1 MLRYIYLLAIS
12 FSVHINSDIFVSS
25 PKIKLNND
33 QQRLIELKI
42 ENTKISDSDVTLFKY
57 KTNELIDT
65 NDIKYTL
72 IQDYEDYYTF
82 TIALSESYLQDYFSF
97 KINIKD
103 EYIKDIFIFLPSKI
117 RNIYQTESPNTYKQ
131 KPLISNQQE
140 LVQTNLA
147 TLIEIEE
154 PFIDI
159 QEEEQTIIK
168 GSEIT
173 TIWSMAKEIKGKND
187 DVSIYQIMWSLY
199 LGNKDAFINENIN
212 LVRKDIDILVPKMTD
227 IKDVSYQ
234 IAKDSISAMNE
245 SFSNSFSDA
254 AKSLLVLTAP
264 QTPEIKEDIDISN
277 IDQEEPTLISFDQP
291 ENPEAFIEQNTK
303 QITLG
308 IENEVLDKLIDEKDD
323 STTNED
329 VTFEIFDLLFIGL
342 ISLVSGILL
351 AFIFIYLRSMKNSKS
366 IQYDFEEAY
375 DDEFNSS
382 SMPSGLSIENNA
394 NQQQLDL
401 AITYFEMN
409 DLDNAKK
416 LLKDLLNSDDAE
428 IQKASKKLL
437 DKFN

>member
-12 FSVHINSDIFVSS
+12 FSLQINSDIFVSS

-65 NDIKYTL
+65 NDITYTL

-117 RNIYQTESPNTYKQ
+117 RNIYQIESPNTYKQ

-140 LVQTNLA
+140 LVQTNSA

-264 QTPEIKEDIDISN
+264 QTPEIKEDIDISK
-277 IDQEEPTLISFDQP
+277 IDQEEPTFISFDQP

-308 IENEVLDKLIDEKDD
+308 IEDEVLDKLIDEKDD

-342 ISLVSGILL
+342 ISLASGILL

>member
-1 MLRYIYLLAIS
+1 VLRYIYLLIIF
-12 FSVHINSDIFVSS
+12 FSIQINSEIFVSS
-25 PKIKLNND
+25 PKIKLNTD
-33 QQRLIELKI
+33 QQRLVELKI
-42 ENTKISDSDVTLFKY
+42 ENTKISDADVILFKY
-57 KTNELIDT
+57 KTNEPIDK
-65 NDIKYTL
+65 NDIAYTL

-82 TIALSESYLQDYFSF
+82 TIALSESYIQDYFSF
-97 KINIKD
+97 KVNIKD

-117 RNIYQTESPNTYKQ
+117 RNIYKTESSNIYKQ
-131 KPLISNQQE
+131 SPLAPNQQD
-140 LVQTNLA
+140 LVQTNST

-159 QEEEQTIIK
+159 QQEEQTIIK

-173 TIWSMAKEIKGKND
+173 TIWSMAREIKGSND
-187 DVSIYQIMWSLY
+187 EISIYQIMWSLY

-212 LVRKDIDILVPKMTD
+212 LVRKDVDILVPRMTD
-227 IKDVSYQ
+227 IKDISYQ
-234 IAKDSISAMNE
+234 IAKDSVIAMNE
-245 SFSNSFSDA
+245 SFSDGFSNA

-264 QTPEIKEDIDISN
+264 QTPEIIEDINISK
-277 IDQEEPTLISFDQP
+277 IDQEETTFISFDQP
-291 ENPEAFIEQNTK
+291 EDPETYIEQNTK
-303 QITLG
+303 KITLET
-308 IENEVLDKLIDEKDD
+308 ENEDLNKLIEDK
-323 STTNED
+323 NESIAYED
-329 VTFEIFDLLFIGL
+329 ANFEIFDLLFIAL
-342 ISLVSGILL
+342 ISLASGILL

-416 LLKDLLNSDDAE
+416 LLKDLLNSDDAA

>member
-1 MLRYIYLLAIS
+1 MLRYIYLLIIF
-12 FSVHINSDIFVSS
+12 FSIQINSEIFVSS
-25 PKIKLNND
+25 PKIKLNTD
-33 QQRLIELKI
+33 QQRLVELKI
-42 ENTKISDSDVTLFKY
+42 ENTKISDADVILFKY
-57 KTNELIDT
+57 KTNEPIDK
-65 NDIKYTL
+65 NDIAYTL

-97 KINIKD
+97 KININD

-117 RNIYQTESPNTYKQ
+117 RNIYQKESSNLYKQ
-131 KPLISNQQE
+131 NPVISNQQE
-140 LVQTNLA
+140 LVQTNSTIL
-147 TLIEIEE
+147 TEIEE

-168 GSEIT
+168 ASEIT
-173 TIWSMAKEIKGKND
+173 TIWSMAKEIKGSND
-187 DVSIYQIMWSLY
+187 DISIYQIMWSLY

-212 LVRKDIDILVPKMTD
+212 LVRQDIDISVPKMTD

-234 IAKDSISAMNE
+234 IAKDSIIAMNE
-245 SFSNSFSDA
+245 SFSNSFSNA

-264 QTPEIKEDIDISN
+264 QTPETIEDVDSSEIE
-277 IDQEEPTLISFDQP
+277 QEEPTFISFDQP
-291 ENPEAFIEQNTK
+291 DNPETYIEQNTK

-308 IENEVLDKLIDEKDD
+308 IENEALDKFIEDQDE
-323 STTNED
+323 SIANED
-329 VTFEIFDLLFIGL
+329 SSFEIFDLLFIAL
-342 ISLVSGILL
+342 ISLASGILL
-351 AFIFIYLRSMKNSKS
+351 AFIFIYLRSMKNSKN

-375 DDEFNSS
+375 DDGFNSS
-382 SMPSGLSIENNA
+382 SMPTGLSIENNA
-394 NQQQLDL
+394 SQQQLDL

-416 LLKDLLNSDDAE
+416 LLKDLLNSDDAD

>member
-1 MLRYIYLLAIS
+1 MLRYIYLLIIF
-12 FSVHINSDIFVSS
+12 FSIQINSDIFVSS
-25 PKIKLNND
+25 PKIKLNTD

-42 ENTKISDSDVTLFKY
+42 ENTKISDSDVILFKY
-57 KTNELIDT
+57 KTNELIDQ
-65 NDIKYTL
+65 NDIAYTL

-117 RNIYQTESPNTYKQ
+117 RNIYQTESSNLYKQ
-131 KPLISNQQE
+131 NPVISNQQE
-140 LVQTNLA
+140 LVQTNST

-173 TIWSMAKEIKGKND
+173 TIWSMAKEIKGSND

-212 LVRKDIDILVPKMTD
+212 LVRQDIDILVPKMTD

-234 IAKDSISAMNE
+234 IAKDSIIAMNE
-245 SFSNSFSDA
+245 SFSNSFSNA

-264 QTPEIKEDIDISN
+264 QTPEIIEDVDSSEIE
-277 IDQEEPTLISFDQP
+277 QEEPTFISFDQSD
-291 ENPEAFIEQNTK
+291 NPETYIEQNTK

-308 IENEVLDKLIDEKDD
+308 IENEALDKFIEDQDA
-323 STTNED
+323 SIANED
-329 VTFEIFDLLFIGL
+329 SSFEIFDLLFIAL
-342 ISLVSGILL
+342 ISLASGILL
-351 AFIFIYLRSMKNSKS
+351 AFIFYISQKHEKTLK
-366 IQYDFEEAY
+366 A
-375 DDEFNSS
+375 FN
-382 SMPSGLSIENNA
+382 MILKKHMTTDLIPL
-394 NQQQLDL
+394 QCHLD
-401 AITYFEMN
+401 
-409 DLDNAKK
+409 
-416 LLKDLLNSDDAE
+416 
-428 IQKASKKLL
+428 
-437 DKFN
+437 

>member
-1 MLRYIYLLAIS
+1 MLRYIYLLIIF
-12 FSVHINSDIFVSS
+12 FSIQINSDIFVSS
-25 PKIKLNND
+25 PKIKLNTD

-42 ENTKISDSDVTLFKY
+42 ENAKISDSDVILFKY
-57 KTNELIDT
+57 KTNELIDK
-65 NDIKYTL
+65 NDIAYTL

-82 TIALSESYLQDYFSF
+82 TIALSESYIQDYFSF
-97 KINIKD
+97 KVNIKD

-117 RNIYQTESPNTYKQ
+117 RNIYKTESSNIYKQ
-131 KPLISNQQE
+131 SPVAPNQQD
-140 LVQTNLA
+140 LVQTNST

-159 QEEEQTIIK
+159 QQEEQTIIK

-173 TIWSMAKEIKGKND
+173 TIWSMAREIKGSND
-187 DVSIYQIMWSLY
+187 EISIYQIMWSLY

-212 LVRKDIDILVPKMTD
+212 LVRKDVDILVPRMTD
-227 IKDVSYQ
+227 IKDISYQ
-234 IAKDSISAMNE
+234 IAKDSVIAMNE
-245 SFSNSFSDA
+245 SFSDGFSNA

-264 QTPEIKEDIDISN
+264 QTPEIIEDINISK
-277 IDQEEPTLISFDQP
+277 IDQEETTFISFDQP
-291 ENPEAFIEQNTK
+291 EDPETYIEQNTK
-303 QITLG
+303 KITLET
-308 IENEVLDKLIDEKDD
+308 ENEDLNKLIEDK
-323 STTNED
+323 NESIAYED
-329 VTFEIFDLLFIGL
+329 ANFEIFDLLFIAL
-342 ISLVSGILL
+342 ISLASGILL

-416 LLKDLLNSDDAE
+416 LLKDLLNSDDAA

>member
-25 PKIKLNND
+25 PKIKLNAD

-65 NDIKYTL
+65 NDITYTL

-103 EYIKDIFIFLPSKI
+103 EYIKYIFIFLPSKI
-117 RNIYQTESPNTYKQ
+117 RNLYQTESPNTYKQ

-140 LVQTNLA
+140 LVQTNSE

-173 TIWSMAKEIKGKND
+173 TIWSMAEKIKGKND

-199 LGNKDAFINENIN
+199 LGNKNAFINENIN

-277 IDQEEPTLISFDQP
+277 IEEEPTFISFDQP

-308 IENEVLDKLIDEKDD
+308 VENEVLDKLIDEKDD

-342 ISLVSGILL
+342 ISLASGILL

>member
-25 PKIKLNND
+25 PKIKLNAD

-65 NDIKYTL
+65 NDITYTL

-140 LVQTNLA
+140 LVQTNSA

-199 LGNKDAFINENIN
+199 LGNKNAFINENIN

-277 IDQEEPTLISFDQP
+277 IEEEPTFISFDQP

>member
-25 PKIKLNND
+25 PKIKLNAD

-140 LVQTNLA
+140 LVQTNSA

-264 QTPEIKEDIDISN
+264 QTPEIKEDIDISK
-277 IDQEEPTLISFDQP
+277 IDQEEPTFISFDQP

-342 ISLVSGILL
+342 ISLASGILL

>member
-1 MLRYIYLLAIS
+1 MLRYIYILAIS

-25 PKIKLNND
+25 PKIKLNAD

-57 KTNELIDT
+57 KTNELIDK
-65 NDIKYTL
+65 NDIAYTL

-117 RNIYQTESPNTYKQ
+117 RNIYQIESPNTYKQ

-173 TIWSMAKEIKGKND
+173 TIWSMAEKIKGKND

-277 IDQEEPTLISFDQP
+277 IDQEEPTFISFDQP

-342 ISLVSGILL
+342 ISLASGILL

>member
-25 PKIKLNND
+25 PKIKLNAD

-65 NDIKYTL
+65 NDITYTL

-117 RNIYQTESPNTYKQ
+117 RNIYQIESPNTYKQ

-173 TIWSMAKEIKGKND
+173 TIWSMAEKIKGKND

-199 LGNKDAFINENIN
+199 LGNKNAFINENIN

-277 IDQEEPTLISFDQP
+277 IDQEEPTFISFDQP

-342 ISLVSGILL
+342 ISLASGILL

>member
-25 PKIKLNND
+25 PKIKLNAD

-65 NDIKYTL
+65 NDITYTL

-117 RNIYQTESPNTYKQ
+117 RNIYQIESPNTYKQ

-140 LVQTNLA
+140 LVQTNSA

-187 DVSIYQIMWSLY
+187 DISIYQIMWSLY

-264 QTPEIKEDIDISN
+264 QTPEIKEDIDISK
-277 IDQEEPTLISFDQP
+277 IDQEEPTFISFDQP

-342 ISLVSGILL
+342 ISLASGILL

>member
-25 PKIKLNND
+25 PKIKLNAD

-65 NDIKYTL
+65 NDITYTL

-140 LVQTNLA
+140 LVQTNSA

-154 PFIDI
+154 PFLDI

-173 TIWSMAKEIKGKND
+173 TIWSMAEKIKGKND

-199 LGNKDAFINENIN
+199 LGNKNAFINENIN

-264 QTPEIKEDIDISN
+264 QTPEIKEDIDISK
-277 IDQEEPTLISFDQP
+277 IDQEEPTFISFDQP

-308 IENEVLDKLIDEKDD
+308 VENEVLDKLIDEKDD

-342 ISLVSGILL
+342 ISLASGILL

-375 DDEFNSS
+375 DNEFNSS

>member
-1 MLRYIYLLAIS
+1 MLRYIYLLIIF
-12 FSVHINSDIFVSS
+12 FSIQINSDIFVSS
-25 PKIKLNND
+25 PKIKLNTD

-42 ENTKISDSDVTLFKY
+42 ENTKISDSDVILFKY
-57 KTNELIDT
+57 KTNELIDK
-65 NDIKYTL
+65 NDIAYTL

-82 TIALSESYLQDYFSF
+82 TIALSESYIQDYFSF
-97 KINIKD
+97 KVNIKD

-117 RNIYQTESPNTYKQ
+117 RNIYKTESSNIYKQ
-131 KPLISNQQE
+131 SPVAPNQQD
-140 LVQTNLA
+140 LVQTNST

-159 QEEEQTIIK
+159 QQEEQTIIK

-173 TIWSMAKEIKGKND
+173 TIWSMAREIKGSND
-187 DVSIYQIMWSLY
+187 EISIYQIMWSLY

-212 LVRKDIDILVPKMTD
+212 LVRKDVDILVPRMTD
-227 IKDVSYQ
+227 IKDISYQ
-234 IAKDSISAMNE
+234 IAKDSVIAMNE
-245 SFSNSFSDA
+245 SFSDGFSNA

-264 QTPEIKEDIDISN
+264 QTPEIIEDINISK
-277 IDQEEPTLISFDQP
+277 IDQEETTFISFDQP
-291 ENPEAFIEQNTK
+291 EDPETYIEQNTK
-303 QITLG
+303 KITLET
-308 IENEVLDKLIDEKDD
+308 ENEDLNKLIEDK
-323 STTNED
+323 NESIAYED
-329 VTFEIFDLLFIGL
+329 ANFEIFDLLFIAL
-342 ISLVSGILL
+342 ISLASGILL

-416 LLKDLLNSDDAE
+416 LLKDLLNSDDAD
-428 IQKASKKLL
+428 IQQASKKLL

>member
-1 MLRYIYLLAIS
+1 MLRYIYLLIIF
-12 FSVHINSDIFVSS
+12 FSIQINSDIFVSS
-25 PKIKLNND
+25 PKIKLNTD

-42 ENTKISDSDVTLFKY
+42 ENTKISDSDVILFKY
-57 KTNELIDT
+57 KTNELIDQ
-65 NDIKYTL
+65 NDIAYTL

-117 RNIYQTESPNTYKQ
+117 RNIYQTESSNLYKQ
-131 KPLISNQQE
+131 NPVISNQQE
-140 LVQTNLA
+140 LVQTNST

-173 TIWSMAKEIKGKND
+173 TIWSMAKEIKGSND

-212 LVRKDIDILVPKMTD
+212 LVRQDIDILVPKMTD

-234 IAKDSISAMNE
+234 IAKDSIIAMNE
-245 SFSNSFSDA
+245 SFSNSFSNA

-264 QTPEIKEDIDISN
+264 QTPEIIEDVDSSEIE
-277 IDQEEPTLISFDQP
+277 QEEPTFISFDQP
-291 ENPEAFIEQNTK
+291 DNPETYIEQNTK

-308 IENEVLDKLIDEKDD
+308 IENEALDKFIEDQDA
-323 STTNED
+323 SIANED
-329 VTFEIFDLLFIGL
+329 SSFEIFDLLFIAL
-342 ISLVSGILL
+342 ISLASGILL

-375 DDEFNSS
+375 DDGFNSS
-382 SMPSGLSIENNA
+382 TMPTGLSIENNA
-394 NQQQLDL
+394 SQQQLDL

-416 LLKDLLNSDDAE
+416 LLKDLLNSDDAD

>member
-25 PKIKLNND
+25 PKIKLNAD

-65 NDIKYTL
+65 NDITYTL

-117 RNIYQTESPNTYKQ
+117 RNIYQIESPNTYKQ

-140 LVQTNLA
+140 LVQTNSA

-154 PFIDI
+154 PFLDI

-212 LVRKDIDILVPKMTD
+212 LVRQDIDILVPKMTD

-234 IAKDSISAMNE
+234 IAKDSIIAMNE

-264 QTPEIKEDIDISN
+264 QTPEIKEDVDISK
-277 IDQEEPTLISFDQP
+277 IYQEEPTFISFDQP

-342 ISLVSGILL
+342 ISLASGILL

>member
-25 PKIKLNND
+25 PKIKLNAD

-65 NDIKYTL
+65 NDITYTL

-117 RNIYQTESPNTYKQ
+117 RNIYQIESPKTYKQ

-264 QTPEIKEDIDISN
+264 QTPEIKEDIDISK
-277 IDQEEPTLISFDQP
+277 IDQEEPTFISFDQP

-342 ISLVSGILL
+342 ISLASGILL

>member
-1 MLRYIYLLAIS
+1 MA
-12 FSVHINSDIFVSS
+12 
-25 PKIKLNND
+25 P
-33 QQRLIELKI
+33 
-42 ENTKISDSDVTLFKY
+42 
-57 KTNELIDT
+57 
-65 NDIKYTL
+65 
-72 IQDYEDYYTF
+72 
-82 TIALSESYLQDYFSF
+82 
-97 KINIKD
+97 
-103 EYIKDIFIFLPSKI
+103 
-117 RNIYQTESPNTYKQ
+117 
-131 KPLISNQQE
+131 NQQD
-140 LVQTNLA
+140 LVQTNST

-159 QEEEQTIIK
+159 QQEEQTIIK

-173 TIWSMAKEIKGKND
+173 TIWSMAREIKGSND
-187 DVSIYQIMWSLY
+187 EISIYQIMWSLY

-212 LVRKDIDILVPKMTD
+212 LVRKDVDILVPRMTD
-227 IKDVSYQ
+227 IKDISYQ
-234 IAKDSISAMNE
+234 IAKDSVIAMNE
-245 SFSNSFSDA
+245 SFSDGFSNA

-264 QTPEIKEDIDISN
+264 QTPEIIEDINISK
-277 IDQEEPTLISFDQP
+277 IDQEETTFISFDQP
-291 ENPEAFIEQNTK
+291 EDPETYIEQNTK
-303 QITLG
+303 KITLET
-308 IENEVLDKLIDEKDD
+308 ENEDLNKLIEDK
-323 STTNED
+323 NESIAYED
-329 VTFEIFDLLFIGL
+329 ANFEIFDLLFIAL
-342 ISLVSGILL
+342 ISLASGILL

-416 LLKDLLNSDDAE
+416 LLKDLLNSDDTA

>member
-12 FSVHINSDIFVSS
+12 FSLQINSDIFVSS

-57 KTNELIDT
+57 KTNELIDK
-65 NDIKYTL
+65 NDITYTL

-140 LVQTNLA
+140 LVQTNSA
-147 TLIEIEE
+147 TLIKIEE

-173 TIWSMAKEIKGKND
+173 TIWSIAKEIKGKND

-199 LGNKDAFINENIN
+199 LCNKDAFINENIN
-212 LVRKDIDILVPKMTD
+212 
-227 IKDVSYQ
+227 Y
-234 IAKDSISAMNE
+234 
-245 SFSNSFSDA
+245 
-254 AKSLLVLTAP
+254 
-264 QTPEIKEDIDISN
+264 
-277 IDQEEPTLISFDQP
+277 
-291 ENPEAFIEQNTK
+291 
-303 QITLG
+303 
-308 IENEVLDKLIDEKDD
+308 
-323 STTNED
+323 
-329 VTFEIFDLLFIGL
+329 
-342 ISLVSGILL
+342 
-351 AFIFIYLRSMKNSKS
+351 
-366 IQYDFEEAY
+366 
-375 DDEFNSS
+375 
-382 SMPSGLSIENNA
+382 
-394 NQQQLDL
+394 
-401 AITYFEMN
+401 
-409 DLDNAKK
+409 
-416 LLKDLLNSDDAE
+416 
-428 IQKASKKLL
+428 
-437 DKFN
+437 

>member
-25 PKIKLNND
+25 PKIKLNAD

-117 RNIYQTESPNTYKQ
+117 RNIYQIESPNTYKQ

-140 LVQTNLA
+140 LVQTNSA

-173 TIWSMAKEIKGKND
+173 TIWSMAKEIKGSND
-187 DVSIYQIMWSLY
+187 DVSIYQIMW
-199 LGNKDAFINENIN
+199 
-212 LVRKDIDILVPKMTD
+212 
-227 IKDVSYQ
+227 
-234 IAKDSISAMNE
+234 

-264 QTPEIKEDIDISN
+264 QTPEIKEDIDISK
-277 IDQEEPTLISFDQP
+277 IDQEEPTFISFDQP

-342 ISLVSGILL
+342 ISLASGILL

>member
-12 FSVHINSDIFVSS
+12 FSLQINSDIFVSS

-117 RNIYQTESPNTYKQ
+117 RNIYQIESPNTYKQ

-140 LVQTNLA
+140 LVQTNSA

-264 QTPEIKEDIDISN
+264 QTPEIKEDIDISK
-277 IDQEEPTLISFDQP
+277 IDQEEPTFISFDQP

-342 ISLVSGILL
+342 ISLASGILL

>member
-25 PKIKLNND
+25 PKIKLNAD

-57 KTNELIDT
+57 KTNELIDQ
-65 NDIKYTL
+65 NDIAYTL

-117 RNIYQTESPNTYKQ
+117 RNIYQTESSNLYKQ
-131 KPLISNQQE
+131 NPVISNQQE
-140 LVQTNLA
+140 LVRTNST

-173 TIWSMAKEIKGKND
+173 TIWSMAKEIKGSND

-212 LVRKDIDILVPKMTD
+212 LVRQDIDILVPKMTD

-234 IAKDSISAMNE
+234 IAKDSIIAMNE
-245 SFSNSFSDA
+245 SFSNSFSNA

-264 QTPEIKEDIDISN
+264 QTPEIIEDVDFSEIE
-277 IDQEEPTLISFDQP
+277 QEEPTFISFDQP
-291 ENPEAFIEQNTK
+291 DNPETYIEQNTK

-308 IENEVLDKLIDEKDD
+308 IENEALDKFIEDQDA
-323 STTNED
+323 SIANED
-329 VTFEIFDLLFIGL
+329 SSFQIFDLLFIAL
-342 ISLVSGILL
+342 ISLASGILL

-366 IQYDFEEAY
+366 IQYDFEEAH
-375 DDEFNSS
+375 DDGFNSS
-382 SMPSGLSIENNA
+382 TMPTGLSIENNA
-394 NQQQLDL
+394 SQQQLDL

-416 LLKDLLNSDDAE
+416 LLKDLLNSDDAD

>member
-1 MLRYIYLLAIS
+1 M
-12 FSVHINSDIFVSS
+12 
-25 PKIKLNND
+25 
-33 QQRLIELKI
+33 
-42 ENTKISDSDVTLFKY
+42 
-57 KTNELIDT
+57 
-65 NDIKYTL
+65 
-72 IQDYEDYYTF
+72 
-82 TIALSESYLQDYFSF
+82 
-97 KINIKD
+97 
-103 EYIKDIFIFLPSKI
+103 
-117 RNIYQTESPNTYKQ
+117 
-131 KPLISNQQE
+131 
-140 LVQTNLA
+140 
-147 TLIEIEE
+147 
-154 PFIDI
+154 
-159 QEEEQTIIK
+159 
-168 GSEIT
+168 
-173 TIWSMAKEIKGKND
+173 
-187 DVSIYQIMWSLY
+187 
-199 LGNKDAFINENIN
+199 
-212 LVRKDIDILVPKMTD
+212 
-227 IKDVSYQ
+227 
-234 IAKDSISAMNE
+234 
-245 SFSNSFSDA
+245 
-254 AKSLLVLTAP
+254 
-264 QTPEIKEDIDISN
+264 
-277 IDQEEPTLISFDQP
+277 
-291 ENPEAFIEQNTK
+291 
-303 QITLG
+303 G

>member
-12 FSVHINSDIFVSS
+12 FSLQINSDIFVSS

-140 LVQTNLA
+140 LVRTNST

-187 DVSIYQIMWSLY
+187 DISIYQIMWSLY

-308 IENEVLDKLIDEKDD
+308 IEDEVLDKLIDEKDD

-351 AFIFIYLRSMKNSKS
+351 AFIFIYLRSMRNSKS

-428 IQKASKKLL
+428 IQKATKKLL

>member
-25 PKIKLNND
+25 PKIKLNAD

-65 NDIKYTL
+65 NDITYTL

-140 LVQTNLA
+140 LVQTNSA

-277 IDQEEPTLISFDQP
+277 IEEEPTFISFDQP

-342 ISLVSGILL
+342 ISLASGILL

>member
-25 PKIKLNND
+25 PKIKLNAD

-65 NDIKYTL
+65 NDITYTL

-264 QTPEIKEDIDISN
+264 QTPEIKEDIDISK
-277 IDQEEPTLISFDQP
+277 IDQEEPTFISFDQP

>member
-1 MLRYIYLLAIS
+1 MLRYIYLLIIF
-12 FSVHINSDIFVSS
+12 FSIQINSDIFVSS
-25 PKIKLNND
+25 PKIKLNTD

-42 ENTKISDSDVTLFKY
+42 ENTKISDSDVILFKY
-57 KTNELIDT
+57 KKNELLDK
-65 NDIKYTL
+65 NDIAYTL
-72 IQDYEDYYTF
+72 IQDYEDYHTF

-117 RNIYQTESPNTYKQ
+117 RNIYQTESSNLYKQ
-131 KPLISNQQE
+131 NPVISNQQE
-140 LVQTNLA
+140 LVQTNST

-173 TIWSMAKEIKGKND
+173 TIWSMAKEIKGSND

-212 LVRKDIDILVPKMTD
+212 LVRQDIDILVPKMTD

-234 IAKDSISAMNE
+234 IAKDSIIAMNE
-245 SFSNSFSDA
+245 SFSNSFSNA

-264 QTPEIKEDIDISN
+264 QTPEIIEDVDSSEIE
-277 IDQEEPTLISFDQP
+277 QEEPTFISFDQP
-291 ENPEAFIEQNTK
+291 DNPETYIEQNTK

-308 IENEVLDKLIDEKDD
+308 IENEALDKFIEDQDA
-323 STTNED
+323 SIANED
-329 VTFEIFDLLFIGL
+329 SSFEIFDLLFIAL
-342 ISLVSGILL
+342 ISLASGILL

-375 DDEFNSS
+375 DDGFNSS
-382 SMPSGLSIENNA
+382 TMPTGLSIENNA
-394 NQQQLDL
+394 SQQQLDL

-416 LLKDLLNSDDAE
+416 LLKDLLNSDDAD

>member
-1 MLRYIYLLAIS
+1 MLRYIYLLIIF
-12 FSVHINSDIFVSS
+12 FSVQINSDIFVSS
-25 PKIKLNND
+25 PKIKLNTD

-42 ENTKISDSDVTLFKY
+42 ENTKISDSDVILFKY
-57 KTNELIDT
+57 KTNELIDQ
-65 NDIKYTL
+65 NDIAYTL

-97 KINIKD
+97 KININD

-117 RNIYQTESPNTYKQ
+117 RNIYQTESSNLYKQ
-131 KPLISNQQE
+131 NSVISNQQE
-140 LVQTNLA
+140 LVQTNST

-173 TIWSMAKEIKGKND
+173 TIWSMAKEIKGSND

-212 LVRKDIDILVPKMTD
+212 LVRQDIDILVPKMTD

-234 IAKDSISAMNE
+234 IAKDSIIAMNE
-245 SFSNSFSDA
+245 SFSNSFSNA

-264 QTPEIKEDIDISN
+264 QTPEIIEDVDFSEIE
-277 IDQEEPTLISFDQP
+277 QEEPTFISFDQP
-291 ENPEAFIEQNTK
+291 DNPETYIEQNTK

-308 IENEVLDKLIDEKDD
+308 IENEALDKFIEDQDA
-323 STTNED
+323 SIANED
-329 VTFEIFDLLFIGL
+329 SSFEIFDLLFIAL
-342 ISLVSGILL
+342 ISLASGILL

-375 DDEFNSS
+375 DDGFNSS
-382 SMPSGLSIENNA
+382 TMPSGLSIENNA
-394 NQQQLDL
+394 SQQQLDL

-416 LLKDLLNSDDAE
+416 LLKDLLNSDDAD

>member
-1 MLRYIYLLAIS
+1 VLRYIYLLAIS

-25 PKIKLNND
+25 PKIKLNAD

-65 NDIKYTL
+65 NDITYTL

-117 RNIYQTESPNTYKQ
+117 RNIYQIESPNTHKQ

-140 LVQTNLA
+140 LVQTNSA

-277 IDQEEPTLISFDQP
+277 IEEEPTFISFDQP

-342 ISLVSGILL
+342 ISLASGILL

>member
-25 PKIKLNND
+25 PKIKLNAD

-117 RNIYQTESPNTYKQ
+117 RNIYQIESPNTHKQ

-140 LVQTNLA
+140 LVQTNSA

-173 TIWSMAKEIKGKND
+173 TIWSMAEKIKGKND

-264 QTPEIKEDIDISN
+264 QTTEIKEDIDIFK
-277 IDQEEPTLISFDQP
+277 IDQEEPTFISFDQP

-342 ISLVSGILL
+342 ISLASGILL

>member
-1 MLRYIYLLAIS
+1 MLRYIYLLIIF
-12 FSVHINSDIFVSS
+12 FSIQINSEIFVSS
-25 PKIKLNND
+25 PKIKLNTD
-33 QQRLIELKI
+33 QQRLVELKI
-42 ENTKISDSDVTLFKY
+42 ENTKISDADVILFKY
-57 KTNELIDT
+57 KTNEPIDK
-65 NDIKYTL
+65 NDIAYTL

-82 TIALSESYLQDYFSF
+82 TIALSESYIQDYFSF
-97 KINIKD
+97 KVNIKD

-117 RNIYQTESPNTYKQ
+117 RNIYKTEPSNIYKQ
-131 KPLISNQQE
+131 SPVAPDQQD
-140 LVQTNLA
+140 LVQTNST

-159 QEEEQTIIK
+159 QQEEQTIIK

-173 TIWSMAKEIKGKND
+173 TIWSMAREIKGSND
-187 DVSIYQIMWSLY
+187 EISIYQIMWSLY

-212 LVRKDIDILVPKMTD
+212 LVRKDVDILVPRMTD
-227 IKDVSYQ
+227 IKDISYQ
-234 IAKDSISAMNE
+234 IAKDSVIAMNE
-245 SFSNSFSDA
+245 SFSDGFSNA

-264 QTPEIKEDIDISN
+264 QTPEIIEDINISK
-277 IDQEEPTLISFDQP
+277 IDQEETTFISFDQP
-291 ENPEAFIEQNTK
+291 EDPETYIEQNTK
-303 QITLG
+303 KITLET
-308 IENEVLDKLIDEKDD
+308 ENEDLNKLIEDK
-323 STTNED
+323 NESIAYED
-329 VTFEIFDLLFIGL
+329 ANFEIFDLLFIAL
-342 ISLVSGILL
+342 ISLASGILL

-416 LLKDLLNSDDAE
+416 LLKDLLNSDDAA

>member
-1 MLRYIYLLAIS
+1 MLRYIYLLIIF
-12 FSVHINSDIFVSS
+12 FSIQINSDIFVSS
-25 PKIKLNND
+25 PKIKLNTD

-42 ENTKISDSDVTLFKY
+42 ENTKISDSDVILFKY
-57 KTNELIDT
+57 KTNELIDQ
-65 NDIKYTL
+65 NDIAYTL

-97 KINIKD
+97 KININD

-117 RNIYQTESPNTYKQ
+117 RNIYQTESSNLYKQ
-131 KPLISNQQE
+131 NPVISNQQE
-140 LVQTNLA
+140 LVQTNST

-173 TIWSMAKEIKGKND
+173 TIWSMAKEIKGSND

-212 LVRKDIDILVPKMTD
+212 LVRQDIDILVPKMTD

-234 IAKDSISAMNE
+234 IAKDSIVAMNE
-245 SFSNSFSDA
+245 SFSNSFSNA

-264 QTPEIKEDIDISN
+264 QTPEIIEDVDFSEIE
-277 IDQEEPTLISFDQP
+277 QEEPTFISFDQP
-291 ENPEAFIEQNTK
+291 DNPETYIEQNTK

-308 IENEVLDKLIDEKDD
+308 IENEALDKF
-323 STTNED
+323 NED
-329 VTFEIFDLLFIGL
+329 QDESIANEDSSFEIFDLLFIAL
-342 ISLVSGILL
+342 ISLASGILL

-375 DDEFNSS
+375 DDGFNSS
-382 SMPSGLSIENNA
+382 TMPTGLSIENNA
-394 NQQQLDL
+394 SQQQLDL

-416 LLKDLLNSDDAE
+416 LLKDLLNSDDAD
-428 IQKASKKLL
+428 IQQASKKLL

>member
-1 MLRYIYLLAIS
+1 MYL
-12 FSVHINSDIFVSS
+12 D
-25 PKIKLNND
+25 K
-33 QQRLIELKI
+33 
-42 ENTKISDSDVTLFKY
+42 
-57 KTNELIDT
+57 
-65 NDIKYTL
+65 NDIAYTL
-72 IQDYEDYYTF
+72 IQDFENYHTF

-117 RNIYQTESPNTYKQ
+117 RNIYQTESSNLYKQ
-131 KPLISNQQE
+131 NSVISNQQE
-140 LVQTNLA
+140 LIQANSI

-173 TIWSMAKEIKGKND
+173 TIWSMAKEIKGSND

-212 LVRKDIDILVPKMTD
+212 LVRQDIDILVPKMTD

-234 IAKDSISAMNE
+234 IAKDSIIAMNE
-245 SFSNSFSDA
+245 SFSNGFSNA

-264 QTPEIKEDIDISN
+264 QTPEIIEDVDSSEIE
-277 IDQEEPTLISFDQP
+277 QEEPTFISFDQP
-291 ENPEAFIEQNTK
+291 DNPETYIEQNTK

-308 IENEVLDKLIDEKDD
+308 IENEALDKFIEDQDA
-323 STTNED
+323 SIANED
-329 VTFEIFDLLFIGL
+329 SSFEIFDLLFIAL
-342 ISLVSGILL
+342 ISLASGILL

-375 DDEFNSS
+375 DDGFNSS
-382 SMPSGLSIENNA
+382 TMPSGLSIENNA
-394 NQQQLDL
+394 SQQQLDL

-416 LLKDLLNSDDAE
+416 LLKDLLNSDDAD